1 MKPSVRHLLALAVM
15 LSGPLGS
22 ASPGRATPYSDRPH
36 PEAVRIFSSFCA
48 NHGELDGLR
57 LLIVASPEVAR
68 PGVDGPH
75 AEMILIQ
82 AARSLG
88 PPIPAIGRFSGD
100 HLELLW
106 RDRGFLRRLSADVAE
121 DGALH
126 GVTVDYGSSGPG
138 SPLPIVLRQT
148 PTDSP
153 IPNCR

>member
-1 MKPSVRHLLALAVM
+1 MNLSVQPFLSLAVM
-15 LSGPLGS
+15 LAGPLSS
-22 ASPGRATPYSDRPH
+22 ANPGWATTYSDRSH

-48 NHGELDGLR
+48 YHGELDGLR

-75 AEMILIQ
+75 TEIILVQ
-82 AARSLG
+82 VARSLD
-88 PPIPAIGRFSGD
+88 PPIQAIGRFSGD

-106 RDRGFLRRLSADVAE
+106 RDRGFLNRLSADVAE

-126 GVTVDYGSSGPG
+126 GVTVVYGPPGPG
-138 SPLPIVLRQT
+138 TPQPIVLRQT